1 MKEVL
6 CVIVVAALFVYVI
19 SSFNNDDDLG
29 V

>member
-1 MKEVL
+1 MKEIL
-6 CVIVVAALFVYVI
+6 CVIVVAALFVYAI